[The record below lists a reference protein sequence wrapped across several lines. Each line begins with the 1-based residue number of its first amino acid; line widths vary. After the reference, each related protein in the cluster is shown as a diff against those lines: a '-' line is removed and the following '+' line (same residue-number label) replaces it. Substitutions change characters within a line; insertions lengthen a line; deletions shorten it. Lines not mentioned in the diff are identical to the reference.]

1 MQEKQ
6 VIRSLNWAYYAMMII
21 SLVALTGMYYGLL
34 NDWYMPIDKQ
44 STLGIVVQYIVIF
57 DALITIPGGLYGFK
71 RLCEPLQTMEDKN
84 EQIKRYRKIAFWRI
98 VLVSS
103 AMPLGIVAFYYLNA
117 YKSMLWVAAIAAI
130 AWYFTKPSEGKMEAE
145 LTPKQPNEENY

>member
-44 STLGIVVQYIVIF
+44 STLGIVIQYIVIF

-71 RLCEPLQTMEDKN
+71 RLCEPLQTMEDRAG
-84 EQIKRYRKIAFWRI
+84 QLKRYRKIALWRI

-103 AMPLGIVAFYYLNA
+103 AMPLGIIAFYWLGA

-130 AWYFTKPSEGKMEAE
+130 AWYFTKPSEAKMEIE

>member
-1 MQEKQ
+1 
-6 VIRSLNWAYYAMMII
+6 
-21 SLVALTGMYYGLL
+21 MYYGLL

-44 STLGIVVQYIVIF
+44 STLGMVIQYIVIF

-71 RLCEPLQTMEDKN
+71 RLCEPLQTMEDRA
-84 EQIKRYRKIAFWRI
+84 EQLKRYRKIALWRI

-103 AMPLGIVAFYYLNA
+103 AMPLGITAFYWLGA

-130 AWYFTKPSEGKMEAE
+130 AWYFTKPSEAKMEIE

>member
-6 VIRSLNWAYYAMMII
+6 VIRSLNWAYYAMMVI

-44 STLGIVVQYIVIF
+44 STLGIVIQYIVIF

-71 RLCEPLQTMEDKN
+71 RLCEPLQTMENKE
-84 EQIKRYRKIAFWRI
+84 EQFKRYRKIALWRI

-103 AMPLGIVAFYYLNA
+103 AMPLGIIAFYWFGA

>member
-21 SLVALTGMYYGLL
+21 SLIALTGMYYGLL
-34 NDWYMPIDKQ
+34 HDWYMPIDKQ
-44 STLGIVVQYIVIF
+44 STLGMVIQYIVIF

-71 RLCEPLQTMEDKN
+71 HLCEPLQTKEDRA
-84 EQIKRYRKIAFWRI
+84 EQLKRYRKIALWRI

-103 AMPLGIVAFYYLNA
+103 AMPLGIIAFYWLGA

-130 AWYFTKPSEGKMEAE
+130 AWYFTKPSEAKMEIE

>member
-6 VIRSLNWAYYAMMII
+6 VIRSLNWAYYAMMIL
-21 SLVALTGMYYGLL
+21 SLIALTGMHYGLF
-34 NDWYMPIDKQ
+34 NGWYTPIDKQ
-44 STLGIVVQYIVIF
+44 STLGMVIQYIVIF

>member
-21 SLVALTGMYYGLL
+21 SLLALTGMYYGLL

-44 STLGIVVQYIVIF
+44 SKLGIVIQYIVIF
-57 DALITIPGGLYGFK
+57 DALITIPSGLYGFK
-71 RLCEPLQTMEDKN
+71 RLCEPLQTLENKE
-84 EQIKRYRKIAFWRI
+84 EQLKRYRKIALWRI

-103 AMPLGIVAFYYLNA
+103 AMPLGIVAFYWLGA

-130 AWYFTKPSEGKMEAE
+130 AWYFAKPSEGKMEAE
-145 LTPKQPNEENY
+145 LTPKQHNEENY

>member
-6 VIRSLNWAYYAMMII
+6 LIRSLNWAYYAMMII

-34 NDWYMPIDKQ
+34 NDWYKPIDKQ
-44 STLGIVVQYIVIF
+44 STLGVVIQYIVIF

-71 RLCEPLQTMEDKN
+71 RLCEPLQTMEDRA
-84 EQIKRYRKIAFWRI
+84 EQLKRYRKIALWRI

-103 AMPLGIVAFYYLNA
+103 AMPLGIIAFYWLGA

-130 AWYFTKPSEGKMEAE
+130 AWYFTKPSEAKMEIE

>member
-57 DALITIPGGLYGFK
+57 DALITIPCGLYGFK
-71 RLCEPLQTMEDKN
+71 RLCEPLQTMEDRA
-84 EQIKRYRKIAFWRI
+84 EQLKRYRKIALWRI

-103 AMPLGIVAFYYLNA
+103 AMPLGIIAFYWLGA

-130 AWYFTKPSEGKMEAE
+130 AWYFTKPSEAKMEIE
-145 LTPKQPNEENY
+145 LTPKLPNEENY

>member
-71 RLCEPLQTMEDKN
+71 RLCEPLQTMEDRT
-84 EQIKRYRKIAFWRI
+84 EQLKRYRKIAFWRI

-103 AMPLGIVAFYYLNA
+103 AMPLGIVAFYWLGA

-130 AWYFTKPSEGKMEAE
+130 AWYFTKPSEAKMEIE

>member
-21 SLVALTGMYYGLL
+21 SLLALTGMYYGLL

-44 STLGIVVQYIVIF
+44 SKLGIVIQYIVIF

-71 RLCEPLQTMEDKN
+71 CLCEPLQTLENKE
-84 EQIKRYRKIAFWRI
+84 EQLKRYRKIALWRI
-98 VLVSS
+98 LLVSS
-103 AMPLGIVAFYYLNA
+103 AMPLGIVAFYWLGA

-130 AWYFTKPSEGKMEAE
+130 AWYFAKPSEGKMEAE
-145 LTPKQPNEENY
+145 LTPKQHNEENY